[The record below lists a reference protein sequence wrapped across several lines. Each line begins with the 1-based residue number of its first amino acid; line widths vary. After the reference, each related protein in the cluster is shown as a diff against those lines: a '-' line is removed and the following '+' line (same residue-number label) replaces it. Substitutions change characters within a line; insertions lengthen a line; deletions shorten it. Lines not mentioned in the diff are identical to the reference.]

1 MKFACAPESRPLAGY
16 TIKRAIDRGAFG
28 EVYYAL
34 SDAGKEVALKL
45 LHTNQEAEL
54 RGVSQCLNLK
64 HANLVALYDIRRDDE
79 GDAWV
84 VMEYIAGESL
94 EQRLSRVQGGLPV
107 DEVLRWIDGFAAG
120 IDYLHGKGIVHRD
133 LKPANVFLDGG
144 VVKIADVGLSKFMT
158 PSRRSAQ
165 TESVGTVYYMA
176 PEVAHGKY
184 GRELDVYSLGVI
196 AFEML
201 TGRVP
206 FEGESTGEILMKHL
220 AQPPDLS
227 DIPERL
233 RPVLARAL
241 EKDPAKRTPS
251 AGRLAAEFRA
261 AVTGAALPPVVAPDR
276 VPSPEV
282 GPLLAGS
289 PARVAPTEE
298 SAGEVGTNV
307 TSPVPVWLFPAL
319 FVGLLAG
326 VMLQRAS
333 WPVRFKELTVVALAA
348 CVWKATEWW
357 QARSLARHQA
367 RQGDPEAG
375 PVNPIAQAT
384 FTGFL
389 DHSFWTLRE
398 RLPAWVFVLATSLIT
413 AELSLLVVFGLSQM
427 TAGVEP
433 TGVAV
438 VGLLSGAA
446 IALLLVQR
454 RNRSGRLST
463 NDEARVSVAE
473 PAACATG
480 LFRALPI
487 VDRRKARFLLLFF
500 PAWCVSGVIV
510 VGLIRSG
517 RGVSVDFLVPFAILM
532 VGGLSAFFSARSRL
546 AQQSMGG
553 KSPAS
558 NGLLAPVIAQ
568 TVPVGAASVGS
579 LPQQPP
585 PLPTRFARAERADV
599 VRAIGPRWSELFTSL
614 AAACVLSAMVSTGL
628 ALLLP
633 EWDAGWLALRAEPQ
647 VLSLA
652 ISTAIAASLL
662 LAGVWW
668 LERVPGRVRKQR
680 TLLVVLGLLAG
691 ASVFLVDGLLGVGP
705 AFAEPGYPGA
715 IIDQLGRHRLVVEN
729 RATLIGMMLY
739 FGLLFGA
746 RSWWDVLSY
755 RRKERFDFW
764 NALAT
769 VVIACLVVWVI
780 QFPPT
785 QAFLWGV
792 TLALV
797 LPLAATLREV
807 KSKK

>member
-94 EQRLSRVQGGLPV
+94 EQRLSRVTGGLPV

-120 IDYLHGKGIVHRD
+120 IDYLHGRGIVHRD

-261 AVTGAALPPVVAPDR
+261 AVTGAALPPVVAPIHPPLPDVRSAVNDR
-276 VPSPEV
+276 AAWEPPPAAPQQTARV
-282 GPLLAGS
+282 GPVDGAQ
-289 PARVAPTEE
+289 A
-298 SAGEVGTNV
+298 
-307 TSPVPVWLFPAL
+307 SPVPNWLFPTL
-319 FVGLLAG
+319 FVGMVGGVVMQRIPWSIRFRELVGLLIAAG
-326 VMLQRAS
+326 
-333 WPVRFKELTVVALAA
+333 
-348 CVWKATEWW
+348 VWKATEWW
-357 QARSLARHQA
+357 QARSLARHRA
-367 RQGDPEAG
+367 RQVDGHAE
-375 PVNPIAQAT
+375 PVNPINQET
-384 FTGFL
+384 FSGFL

-398 RLPAWVFVLATSLIT
+398 RLPPWLFILAASMVTALVSLF
-413 AELSLLVVFGLSQM
+413 SVFGVAGV

-433 TGVAV
+433 TMVALVPLLLGGTAAIYAVWRGRRSASRATNSDLPARGPAQIVGRDGPRAAESLGVVLKANYFFAA
-438 VGLLSGAA
+438 GAA
-446 IALLLVQR
+446 CFFILYLIWLLRLGGSPADAIPLGVIACSALV
-454 RNRSGRLST
+454 
-463 NDEARVSVAE
+463 AAVSVQSAARTRVARTM
-473 PAACATG
+473 PAG
-480 LFRALPI
+480 
-487 VDRRKARFLLLFF
+487 
-500 PAWCVSGVIV
+500 SN
-510 VGLIRSG
+510 
-517 RGVSVDFLVPFAILM
+517 
-532 VGGLSAFFSARSRL
+532 VGG
-546 AQQSMGG
+546 GD
-553 KSPAS
+553 S
-558 NGLLAPVIAQ
+558 NGY
-568 TVPVGAASVGS
+568 S
-579 LPQQPP
+579 PQSPP
-585 PLPTRFARAERADV
+585 PLPARFAGAERTDV
-599 VRAIGPRWSELFTSL
+599 VRASGPRWSELFTSL
-614 AAACVLSAMVSTGL
+614 AAACVLSAVVSTGM

-633 EWDAGWLALRAEPQ
+633 EWDVGWLALRAEPQ

-652 ISTAIAASLL
+652 ISTAIVASLL

-691 ASVFLVDGLLGVGP
+691 AVVFLVDGLLGVGP

-715 IIDQLGRHRLVVEN
+715 LIDQLGRHRLVVEN

-746 RSWWDVLSY
+746 RSWWEVLSY

-797 LPLAATLREV
+797 LPLAAARNEARREV
-807 KSKK
+807 KSQK